1 MKKEL
6 QKRLGKYTAAAAA
19 LVGAAGANAQVVYT
33 NVDPDLSVDAAP
45 GTPTLE
51 GLDLNNDANPDFA
64 LFSEDTIATNGS
76 RYRYTI
82 VAPYGT
88 AASSNAVAGETVTFS
103 SSTFNYALALNSG
116 DMINAA
122 LTWVAATNTMAFNVD
137 SANPYSENW
146 NGVTDKYLGLKFVV
160 AGNTHYGWA
169 RLDVD
174 AIGDVWT
181 LKDYAYQSTPDS
193 TILAGEGAATNNIS
207 EAAMEQLVHF
217 VNQPNNSVKLM
228 INEALTEGVVS
239 LVSSNGQLISNGNVD
254 GKQFIVDLN
263 GLSAGI
269 YIVNASFAEGSITK
283 KVIVH

>member
-33 NVDPDLSVDAAP
+33 NVDPDVSVDAAP
-45 GTPTLE
+45 GVPAGE
-51 GLDLNNDANPDFA
+51 ALDLNNDANPDFA
-64 LFSEDTIATNGS
+64 LFSGDTIATTGS
-76 RYRYTI
+76 RVRYTV

-88 AASSNAVAGETVTFS
+88 AASSNAIAGETPS
-103 SSTFNYALALNSG
+103 AYDYALALNSG
-116 DMINAA
+116 DMINAT
-122 LTWVAATNTMAFNVD
+122 LNWIAATNTMAYNVD
-137 SANPYSENW
+137 SSNPYNENW

-193 TILAGEGAATNNIS
+193 TILAGEGGSVNNIG

-217 VNQPNNSVKLM
+217 VNQPNNTVKLM
-228 INEALTEGVVS
+228 VNEALTEGVIS
-239 LVSSNGQLISNGNVD
+239 LVSMNGQTISTGKVNGTEYV
-254 GKQFIVDLN
+254 VDLN
-263 GLSAGI
+263 GLTAGI
-269 YIVNASFAEGSITK
+269 YVINAQFAEGSMTK